1 MHYKGAREEVGDYL
15 GEYRENSQD
24 RKGINPHYSQKLD
37 PVGRF
42 HTSLTKTT

>member
-1 MHYKGAREEVGDYL
+1 VLEKKWETIWEEIVRIL
-15 GEYRENSQD
+15 RIV
-24 RKGINPHYSQKLD
+24 KGINPHYSQKLD